1 MAPAAVDLPFLKK
14 GAKVNLRVIKGQ
26 IQIRHDLRVDIIL
39 NSTEIF
45 EDMTKVKTPSE
56 INLGMYL

>member
-1 MAPAAVDLPFLKK
+1 MAAMDLDFFKK

-45 EDMTKVKTPSE
+45 EDMTKD
-56 INLGMYL
+56 